1 MCNTSH
7 TPLLLSFFPSRVEEK
22 PREADN
28 LSLRLQYHKDKKQ
41 YHTDF
46 TIPCCYLSG
55 HRHSSDAIRARVLSP
70 VMGVEIRPNNKTAK
84 GERILVSILTLGTEN
99 CLAGFSQPLLFKAKY
114 IILENIAY
122 NPANYWV

>member
-1 MCNTSH
+1 MCKPPTLPCCS
-7 TPLLLSFFPSRVEEK
+7 LYFPSRVEEK
-22 PREADN
+22 SREADN

-55 HRHSSDAIRARVLSP
+55 HRHPSDAIRARVLSP

-114 IILENIAY
+114 IILENIAC
-122 NPANYWV
+122 NPSS